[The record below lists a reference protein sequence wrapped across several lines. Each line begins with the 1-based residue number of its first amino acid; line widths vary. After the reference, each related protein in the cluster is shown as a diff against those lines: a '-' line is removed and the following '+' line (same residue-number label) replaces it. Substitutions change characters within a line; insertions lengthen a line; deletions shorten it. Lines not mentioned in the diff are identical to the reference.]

1 MSLTTTVRNA
11 TFEHMLEMLRTQNAA
26 KLDVVAPATTLR
38 ARDGAI
44 ELAGIEPVV
53 DDHGVTVVDGLYV
66 PTAAADT
73 TIATKLDISVKYLRR
88 LRVERPD
95 LFDANV
101 NGLLHGKSR
110 RTAGGTTTVVY
121 PADSRSF
128 LLRLFRGQD
137 GEPGV
142 LRALL
147 SDRFGMVDNL
157 DLLTAVLDGIRQ
169 ADVEV
174 EIRSCDLTDSS
185 MHCKVYSPA
194 VARLAPTLLAGYRNP
209 FANRE
214 LEAERQRITT
224 DLDAGRRAAA
234 AEGLGYE
241 PGGEPV
247 VFAGFRFSN
256 SEIGSGSVML
266 KPELYVRICRN
277 GLTLPALAYRRVH
290 LGQKMEG
297 GTVGWSQDTVK
308 KQLDVIAAQAR
319 DHVREWLSPRFLA
332 RQVEQLEQQAGT
344 PVTEPQ
350 STVRVLGRELGF
362 TEAEREGVLRHFI
375 AGGQPTAAGIAHAIT
390 SYSQTVADPT
400 RADALDDLALRAMTL
415 VR

>member
-1 MSLTTTVRNA
+1 MSLTTIVRNA
-11 TFEHMLEMLRTQNAA
+11 TFEHMLDMLRTQNAA
-26 KLDVVAPATTLR
+26 KVDVVAPATALR
-38 ARDGAI
+38 ARGGAI
-44 ELAGIEPVV
+44 QLSGVEPVV
-53 DDHGVTVVDGLYV
+53 DDHGVTLVDGLYV

-73 TIATKLDISVKYLRR
+73 TIAAKLGINQKYLRFMR
-88 LRVERPD
+88 TERPD

-101 NGLLHGKSR
+101 NGLLHGKSK
-110 RTAGGTTTVVY
+110 RTAEGKTSVIY

-142 LRALL
+142 LRAVL

-194 VARLAPTLLAGYRNP
+194 VERLAPTLLASYRNP
-209 FANRE
+209 FADPT
-214 LEAERQRITT
+214 LEADRQRVTT
-224 DLDAGRRAAA
+224 NLDTGRRLAA
-234 AEGLGYE
+234 AEGLGYK
-241 PGGEPV
+241 PGSEPV

-256 SEIGSGSVML
+256 SEIGSGSVTL
-266 KPELYVRICRN
+266 KPELFVRICRN
-277 GLTLPALAYRRVH
+277 GLTLPALAFRKVH

-297 GTVGWSQDTVK
+297 GTISWSQDTVK

-332 RQVEQLEQQAGT
+332 DQVAKLEEQAGA
-344 PVTEPQ
+344 PVTEPHT
-350 STVRVLGRELGF
+350 TVQVLKRELGF
-362 TEAEREGVLRHFI
+362 TETEREGVLRHFI
-375 AGGQPTAAGIAHAIT
+375 AGGQTTAAGLANAIT
-390 SYSQTVADPT
+390 SYSQTVADPS
-400 RADALDDLALRAMTL
+400 RADALDDLALRAMSL
-415 VR
+415 AR

>member
-1 MSLTTTVRNA
+1 MSLTATVRNA
-11 TFEHMLEMLRTQNAA
+11 DFEHMLHMLRTQNAA
-26 KLDVVAPATTLR
+26 KIDVVAPATTLR
-38 ARDGAI
+38 ARGGAI
-44 ELAGIEPVV
+44 ELSGVEPVF
-53 DDHGVTVVDGLYV
+53 DHHGVTLVDGLYV

-73 TIATKLDISVKYLRR
+73 TIAAKLNIGSKYLRFMR
-88 LRVERPD
+88 TERPD
-95 LFDANV
+95 LFDLNV
-101 NGLLHGKSR
+101 NGLLHGKSK
-110 RTAGGTTTVVY
+110 RTATGKTSVIY
-121 PADSRSF
+121 PPDSRSF

-169 ADVEV
+169 ADVQV

-185 MHCKVYSPA
+185 MHCKVYSPT
-194 VARLAPTLLAGYRNP
+194 VERLAPQLLAGYRNP
-209 FANRE
+209 FANPE
-214 LEAERQRITT
+214 LEADRQRVTT
-224 DLDAGRRAAA
+224 DLDMGRRLAA

-241 PGGEPV
+241 PGCEPV

-256 SEIGSGSVML
+256 SEVGAGSVTL

-277 GLTLPALAYRRVH
+277 GLTLPALAFRKVH
-290 LGQKMEG
+290 LGQRMDG
-297 GTVGWSQDTVK
+297 GTISWSQDTVK

-319 DHVREWLSPRFLA
+319 DHVREWLSPAFLA
-332 RQVEQLEQQAGT
+332 KQVAKLEEQART

-350 STVRVLGRELGF
+350 STVKVLGRELGF

-375 AGGQPTAAGIAHAIT
+375 AGGQPTAAGIANAIT
-390 SYSQTVADPT
+390 SYSQTVADPA
-400 RADALDDLALRAMTL
+400 RADALDDLALLAMAK
-415 VR
+415 VK